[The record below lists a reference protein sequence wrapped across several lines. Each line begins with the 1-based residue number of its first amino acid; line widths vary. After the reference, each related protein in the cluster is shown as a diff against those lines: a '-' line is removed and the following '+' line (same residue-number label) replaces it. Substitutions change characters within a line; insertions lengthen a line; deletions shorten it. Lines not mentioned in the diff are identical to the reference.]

1 MTIISNEDALH
12 RVDAIVSKM
21 NAMFRSADVQSRDWT
36 EEFNLL
42 AKHLKD
48 WTRYMSTAAKTDW
61 SIYTTELA
69 VQYGYPKPKRKSKS
83 KDLEVDV
90 SGDTYGGEKIF
101 TI

>member
-21 NAMFRSADVQSRDWT
+21 NVLFRSADVQSRDWT
-36 EEFNLL
+36 EEFDLL
-42 AKHLKD
+42 AKHLKV

-61 SIYTTELA
+61 SIYITELA
-69 VQYGYPKPKRKSKS
+69 VQYGYQKPKRKSKS